1 MSEDKHCMFAGE
13 HLFFPH
19 STLTPAFHHLIPVPP
34 FALDIFMN
42 ASTSAINIGIYV
54 FAIVVADT
62 IICTLEAKQII
73 RKIQGNELSLAQILF
88 CDKRRFY

>member
-1 MSEDKHCMFAGE
+1 MFAGE

-62 IICTLEAKQII
+62 IICTLESAWAKTRLEFAKQII

-88 CDKRRFY
+88 CDK